1 MDNQFVRNT
10 IENFQH
16 KERVSGNKFYWFLD
30 EQRIDAPNS
39 LIELSESPTTGK
51 LTWDMYGWTG
61 TPEEADISLYSVA
74 IAYIDE
80 NPIDAVYTTR
90 ESNLDCS
97 HMYSTGDG
105 EATFIDA
112 EDATLT
118 LKLDPVSGIAIGNFD
133 ATFIKNGSTLRPK
146 VKFHLKRIV
155 P

>member
-30 EQRIDAPNS
+30 DQRIDAPNS
-39 LIELSESPTTGK
+39 LIELSESPTTGE
-51 LTWDMYGWTG
+51 LTWSMYGWTG
-61 TPEEADISLYSVA
+61 TPEEADISSFSVS

-80 NPIDAVYTTR
+80 NPIDAVYTIR
-90 ESNLDCS
+90 EGNLDCL
-97 HMYSTGDG
+97 HMYSTEQGG
-105 EATFIDA
+105 ATVIDA

-118 LKLDPVSGIAIGNFD
+118 LNLDPVSGIAIGNFD

>member
-1 MDNQFVRNT
+1 
-10 IENFQH
+10 
-16 KERVSGNKFYWFLD
+16 
-30 EQRIDAPNS
+30 
-39 LIELSESPTTGK
+39 
-51 LTWDMYGWTG
+51 MYGWTG
-61 TPEEADISLYSVA
+61 TPEEADISSFSVS

-80 NPIDAVYTTR
+80 NPIDAVYTIR
-90 ESNLDCS
+90 EGNLDCL
-97 HMYSTGDG
+97 HMYSTEQGG
-105 EATFIDA
+105 ATVIDA

>member
-30 EQRIDAPNS
+30 DQRIDAPNS
-39 LIELSESPTTGK
+39 LIELSESPTTGE
-51 LTWDMYGWTG
+51 LTWSMYGWTG
-61 TPEEADISLYSVA
+61 TPEEADISSFSVS

-80 NPIDAVYTTR
+80 NPIDAVYTIR
-90 ESNLDCS
+90 EGNLDCL
-97 HMYSTGDG
+97 HMYSTEQGG
-105 EATFIDA
+105 ATVIDA
-112 EDATLT
+112 KDATLT